1 MASLTNMITEYVA
14 FRVEA
19 GPVELKRIQQIPK
32 TFCYEEDAWRAIDA
46 LIEKHK
52 TRKISPFEKLDLGD
66 MQTVL
71 KVRVDTPARHRYSL
85 YK

>member
-1 MASLTNMITEYVA
+1 MTTEYVA
-14 FRVEA
+14 FRVESA
-19 GPVELKRIQQIPK
+19 PVELKRIHQIPK
-32 TFCYEEDAWRAIDA
+32 TFSYEEDAWIAIDA

-52 TRKISPFEKLDLGD
+52 TKEVTTFEKLDLGN

-71 KVRVDTPARHRYSL
+71 KVRVDEKSRHLYGL